1 MKELNINNEK
11 VVIRKTDK
19 SDAKALVEYM
29 NYIGSESDF
38 LSFGAGQFGMSAEQ
52 EEEYIETVLKKNNAL
67 SIIAEVN
74 GKVVGNLTFNA
85 GNRQRTEH
93 TGEFGISV
101 SKAYWGYGIGE
112 EFIKYMI
119 NWSKG
124 SGIIRKIN
132 LRTRSDNERAIK
144 LYKKLGF
151 TEEGIIKRDICI
163 SGKFYDSL
171 LMGMLID

>member
-1 MKELNINNEK
+1 MKELNINNEN
-11 VVIRKTDK
+11 VIIRKTEK
-19 SDAKALVEYM
+19 SDAKALVEYLS
-29 NYIGSESDF
+29 YVGGESDF

-52 EEEYIETVLKKNNAL
+52 EEEYIEAVLKKDNAL

-74 GKVVGNLTFNA
+74 GKVVGNLNFNA
-85 GNRQRTEH
+85 GSRQRTEH
-93 TGEFGISV
+93 TGEFGISI

-112 EFIKYMI
+112 ELIKYMI

-151 TEEGIIKRDICI
+151 TEEGTIKRDICI
-163 SGKFYDSL
+163 SEKFYDSL